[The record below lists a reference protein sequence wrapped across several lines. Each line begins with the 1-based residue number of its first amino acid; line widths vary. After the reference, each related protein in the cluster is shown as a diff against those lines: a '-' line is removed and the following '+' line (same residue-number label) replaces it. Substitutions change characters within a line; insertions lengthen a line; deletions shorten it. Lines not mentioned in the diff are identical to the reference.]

1 MSKIVNL
8 PINVYRIQYIII
20 SDLQSSGNNV
30 WLLNAA
36 EGSPLTCFV
45 EGSDTFPITWV
56 DGDDVAIVDSDDIFK
71 IEDKNGGGTSR
82 SELTKRKVDSADQ
95 QTYKCLVGKAES
107 PIAVVVTGK

>member
-1 MSKIVNL
+1 M
-8 PINVYRIQYIII
+8 
-20 SDLQSSGNNV
+20 
-30 WLLNAA
+30 
-36 EGSPLTCFV
+36 TCFV

-56 DGDDVAIVDSDDIFK
+56 DGDNVAIVDSDDIFK

>member
-1 MSKIVNL
+1 MFTNLVN
-8 PINVYRIQYIII
+8 VRIQYNII

-56 DGDDVAIVDSDDIFK
+56 DGDNVAIVDSYEIFK
-71 IEDKNGGGTSR
+71 IETKNGGGNSM
-82 SELTKRKVDSADQ
+82 SVLTKRKVDSADA
-95 QTYKCLVGKAES
+95 QTYKCLVGKAEK
-107 PIAVVVTGK
+107 PIAVEVIGK